1 MSTSEPYPGTQ
12 AVLRAL
18 TLLKAFTDEQPELS
32 LAELAKGADLNK
44 TTTYRLLTA
53 LESEGMVA
61 RNDDADTYRLGPE
74 AIVLG
79 GRAMRANNLRAV
91 CRPELEALAR
101 QTREAATVEMMLE
114 GEVLTLDEVSGG
126 YLVGAAQSVGT
137 HWPLYATSTGK
148 VMLAHLP
155 EAELDGLLQF
165 PLVAFTANTITTAE
179 TLRRELEQIR
189 ERGYAIANEELE
201 VGYVA
206 IGAPVHNHNGQVVAA
221 ISVGGPRARL
231 TQDKIL
237 EIAELVKQ
245 AASRVSASLG
255 YVTGQGS
262 GGAGVQG

>member
-1 MSTSEPYPGTQ
+1 MPTSEPYPGTQ

-32 LAELAKGADLNK
+32 LAELAQGARLNK

-53 LESEGMVA
+53 LESEGLVA
-61 RNDDADTYRLGPE
+61 RTGDTDTYRLGPE

-79 GRAMRANNLRAV
+79 GRAMRANNLREV
-91 CRPELEALAR
+91 CRPELETLAR
-101 QTREAATVEMMLE
+101 QTREAATVEMLSE

-148 VMLAHLP
+148 VLLAHLP
-155 EAELDGLLQF
+155 ETELDRLLQF
-165 PLVAFTANTITTAE
+165 PLTSFTTNTITTAE
-179 TLRRELEQIR
+179 ALHRELEQIR
-189 ERGYAIANEELE
+189 ERGYALANEELE
-201 VGYVA
+201 VGFIA
-206 IGAPVHNHNGQVVAA
+206 IGAPIRNHNGQVVAA

-237 EIAELVKQ
+237 EFANLVMQ
-245 AASRVSASLG
+245 AAGRISARLG
-255 YVTGQGS
+255 YVNE
-262 GGAGVQG
+262 

>member
-18 TLLKAFTDEQPELS
+18 TLLKSFTDEQPELS
-32 LAELAKGADLNK
+32 LTELAQGAKLNK

-61 RNDDADTYRLGPE
+61 RNDDAYRLGPE

-91 CRPELEALAR
+91 SRPELEILAQ
-101 QTREAATVEMMLE
+101 QTRETATVEVLSE
-114 GEVLTLDEVSGG
+114 GKVLTLDEVSTG

-148 VMLAHLP
+148 ALLAHLP
-155 EAELDGLLQF
+155 QAELDGLLQF
-165 PLVAFTANTITTAE
+165 PLTSFTVNTITTAE
-179 TLRRELEQIR
+179 ALSRELEQIR

-201 VGYVA
+201 VGFIA
-206 IGAPVHNHNGQVVAA
+206 IGAPIRNHNGQVVAA
-221 ISVGGPRARL
+221 ISVGGPGVRL
-231 TQDKIL
+231 TQDKQL
-237 EIAELVKQ
+237 DFADLVKQ
-245 AASRVSASLG
+245 SAGRVSARLG
-255 YVTGQGS
+255 FV
-262 GGAGVQG
+262 